1 MAGMWRT
8 LRASL
13 MTPDTVETT
22 MSRRGFHVKDE
33 ATRRRLESVGAS
45 FLTGFRA
52 AVEAREDADIDR
64 LELIERQFRGFA
76 YEGAAMG
83 YAILDGVAPGG
94 DRTGRFLTGFGE
106 PHVYMAYVGIGWAYA
121 KLPRWRWRAV
131 QAPDP
136 LLRWLV
142 LDGLG
147 FHRAYFETDRFVRRQ
162 EIKPVA
168 WPPDVPGDYPAHAID
183 QGIGR
188 ASWFVAGADPDVAA
202 ELISRFDESR
212 HGDLWSGM
220 GLAATYAGG
229 ADPDE
234 LKKLYVHAGRYR
246 PQLAQGATFAAQARL
261 HAGLATEH
269 THLATGVFCGCTPQE
284 AATITERERDALPAD
299 GVVPAY
305 EIWRQRIQAHFA

>member
-8 LRASL
+8 LRANL
-13 MTPDTVETT
+13 MTPDTAETT

-52 AVEAREDADIDR
+52 AVEARDDADIER

-83 YAILDGVAPGG
+83 YAILDGVALGG
-94 DRTGRFLTGFGE
+94 DRTGRFLTGFGA

-162 EIKPVA
+162 EIKAVA
-168 WPPDVPGDYPAHAID
+168 WPSDVPGDYPAHAID

-284 AATITERERDALPAD
+284 AATLTERERDALPAD
-299 GVVPAY
+299 GAVPAY